1 MLLGLRVSS
10 IAPQLLIILL
20 IASVFG
26 SLAFLYSL
34 LGFFN
39 NETIIS
45 RFDTFGSLTPQEI
58 GGHFLFG
65 YIVALPTRN
74 IKLGMLAG
82 LMALTIDADHLLNAA
97 GFEIQGRMGHS
108 VSFAVL
114 ASALMGFIAT
124 QFFRKILVWKKI
136 VIPPPPTVAASSSR
150 TEEKAVKNS
159 YNSLSPAEKN
169 SIIFFQFLIITL
181 AAYLSH
187 IAYDVF
193 VGAGADFPLL
203 APFNFSDVF
212 IPQMYALPIE
222 GVGILIVY
230 LWYSVTASKKMI
242 SNQR

>member
-10 IAPQLLIILL
+10 IAPQLLTVLL

-39 NETIIS
+39 NEMTNNT
-45 RFDTFGSLTPQEI
+45 FDALGSLTPQEI
-58 GGHFLFG
+58 AGHFLFG

-74 IKLGMLAG
+74 LKLGMLAG
-82 LMALTIDADHLLNAA
+82 LMALTIDADHLLNVA
-97 GFEIQGRMGHS
+97 GFDIQSRMGHS

-114 ASALMGFIAT
+114 SSFLMGFIVP

-136 VIPPPPTVAASSSR
+136 VIPTPTVAASSSR
-150 TEEKAVKNS
+150 TEEKAVANS

-230 LWYSVTASKKMI
+230 LWYSVTARKKMI

>member
-1 MLLGLRVSS
+1 VGST
-10 IAPQLLIILL
+10 APQLLTIFL
-20 IASVFG
+20 ISSTFG
-26 SLAFLYSL
+26 ALAFLYS
-34 LGFFN
+34 FFGIIS
-39 NETIIS
+39 NETTH

-65 YIVALPTRN
+65 YVVGLPTRN
-74 IKLGMLAG
+74 LKMAVLSG
-82 LMALTIDADHLLNAA
+82 LMALTIDADHILNAA
-97 GFEIQGRMGHS
+97 GFDIQGRMGHS

-114 ASALMGFIAT
+114 SSVLMGFIAT
-124 QFFRKILVWKKI
+124 QFFRKKLVWKKI
-136 VIPPPPTVAASSSR
+136 VIPTPTLAASSSR
-150 TEEKAVKNS
+150 TVEKAVANT
-159 YNSLSPAEKN
+159 YNSLSPAEKLY
-169 SIIFFQFLIITL
+169 IIFFQFLIITL

-193 VGAGADFPLL
+193 VGAGANFPLL

-230 LWYSVTASKKMI
+230 LWYSVTARKKMI